1 MKIKAKNLGLKKLI
15 NGNTELVLEVDDKKS
30 KIANQIFREKTLLD
44 VELEVVIDK
53 WRKKRNL
60 GHNALFW
67 DMCNY
72 LSDHINDPLIT
83 PTIIYKDLVR
93 EYGVSIIYPVPND
106 LLDMAIETWEMK
118 GEGWQTQMEG
128 KSLEKENSTDV
139 KFWFGSSSYNSKQM
153 WKLVEGLKQMCRD
166 NNLDISYY
174 DKELQA
180 SIKAMEEREKA
191 LEQKKNEQTKESA

>member
-118 GEGWQTQMEG
+118 GEGWQTQLEG
-128 KSLEKENSTDV
+128 ESQEKEDSTDV

-166 NNLDISYY
+166 NNLDISHY

-191 LEQKKNEQTKESA
+191 LEQKKNKQTKESA

>member
-1 MKIKAKNLGLKKLI
+1 MKLKAKNLGLKKLI

-118 GEGWQTQMEG
+118 GEGWQTQIEG
-128 KSLEKENSTDV
+128 KSPEKADSTDV

-166 NNLDISYY
+166 NNLDISHY